1 VNLLLLNA
9 RIWTA
14 DRTRPWATAIAVTQ
28 GRIVCVGSDAQARAE
43 SVEGATV
50 IDAGGRLVLP
60 GLIDS
65 HNHLRL
71 GSGTGAV
78 QLAGATSLDEI
89 RVRIAQ
95 WLDANPDATWVHGE
109 GFDYAAFP
117 DSRHPHAD
125 DLLGATRGLP
135 AMLLDY
141 SVHAAWFNR
150 EALAALGA
158 RASSPQ
164 VAYGRFEVDPSN
176 ELTGY
181 LADFAT
187 AGLSRRGL
195 AALSQVVP
203 AYGLQAQYER
213 VTSALDMAVSVGLT
227 TVVEPQNS
235 VDDLALFA
243 RARDEGRLHARVIA
257 ALFHPVG
264 TSADE
269 VDEFEVAIEQFSDD
283 QFRVGPIKLYID
295 DIVEPHTAAMLLPY
309 ANRPDTRGATYFEP
323 DEFAQVLTGL
333 DARGLQCFVHAT
345 GDRGIRTVLDAF
357 EHAQTVNSTGD
368 RRHQVVHVECLDVD
382 DIARFGELGV
392 VACMQPRHCAPE
404 IVQQW
409 RANVGEQR
417 WRYAWAMRSLIDSGA
432 PVAFSSD
439 WNVAQMDPLIG
450 IYSALTRASLD
461 GSESWIPQETVD
473 LETALRA
480 YTIDGAWANHC
491 EHDRGS
497 LEVGKYADFVML
509 SDDLFTLRPEQ
520 FLTTRVQLTVV
531 GGRVVY
537 QSAD

>member
-1 VNLLLLNA
+1 M
-9 RIWTA
+9 
-14 DRTRPWATAIAVTQ
+14 AVTQ
-28 GRIVCVGSDAQARAE
+28 GRIVFVGAEDQARAHA
-43 SVEGATV
+43 VDGATV
-50 IDAGGRLVLP
+50 VDAAGRLVLP
-60 GLIDS
+60 GFIDS

-71 GSGTGAV
+71 GSGSGAV
-78 QLAGATSLDEI
+78 QLAGATSLGEI
-89 RVRIAQ
+89 RARIGG
-95 WLDANPDATWVHGE
+95 WLDDNPDATWVHGE

-117 DSRHPHAD
+117 NSRHPHAD
-125 DLLGATRGLP
+125 DLTDATRGLP

-141 SVHAAWFNR
+141 SVHAAWFNH

-158 RASSPQ
+158 VANSPR
-164 VAYGRFEVDPSN
+164 VAYGNFEVDAQGQ
-176 ELTGY
+176 LTGY

-203 AYGLQAQYER
+203 AYGFDAQYER
-213 VTSALDMAVSVGLT
+213 VTSALDMAVSVGIT

-243 RARDEGRLHARVIA
+243 QAREEGRLRARVIA

-264 TSADE
+264 TTADE
-269 VDEFEVAIEQFSDD
+269 IDEFEMAIEQFSDD

-309 ANRPDTRGATYFEP
+309 ANRPDTRGTTYYEAS
-323 DEFAQVLTGL
+323 EFARVLTEL
-333 DARGLQCFVHAT
+333 DSRGLQCFVHAT

-357 EHAQTVNSTGD
+357 EQAQSANSSGD
-368 RRHQVVHVECLDVD
+368 RRHQIVHVECLDVE
-382 DIARFGELGV
+382 DISRFGELGV

-404 IVQQW
+404 IVAQW
-409 RANVGEQR
+409 RANVGEER
-417 WRYAWAMRSLIDSGA
+417 WRYAWAMRSLIEAGA

-439 WNVAQMDPLIG
+439 WNVAEMDPLIG
-450 IYSALTRASLD
+450 LYSALTRASLD
-461 GSESWIPQETVD
+461 GSDSWVPQETVD

-491 EHDRGS
+491 ERDRGS

-509 SDDLFTLRPEQ
+509 SDDLFELSPDQ
-520 FLTTRVQLTVV
+520 FLTTRVLLTVV
-531 GGRVVY
+531 GGQVVY
-537 QSAD
+537 ESVY